1 MGRTIRSGAAAAI
14 GPRRLALLVAAG
26 AHGLLPSPGAAQI
39 VVVEGD
45 EARLEFTGYVQTVS
59 GAVRAAGMLDEG
71 WAGFHGAV
79 ARLAWTATLGDAL
92 FVEVHDRFLLS
103 VGSGAGSGAAG
114 LGVSAVPGRTVDL
127 TTELLRGEDLLLL
140 HDFDRLAA
148 TVYTGPVD
156 LTVGRQAITWG
167 TASLFPVLDLWG
179 RFSPFELDTQQKPG
193 VDAVRGLLYPGE
205 GRELDLVVADGGEG
219 ETVSAAAQLTHGLSW
234 GDVAV
239 GAGKFW
245 EQAMVLAGVTWSRA
259 TANLR
264 LEAALPWSLE
274 EDELQD
280 PRITL
285 GVDGL
290 GIRWSWSAE
299 FHLNGIGSSAV
310 SDYRD
315 RFSGDAFARGESYLV
330 GRHYLGGLVSW
341 SPDAENRLRLT
352 GLVQANLDDGSTV
365 WFPSVSYDLGQTSR
379 LILGGLVGVG
389 PSPLLAAGP
398 GGLPVPEVRS
408 EFGSYGRQGY
418 LQVAVFF

>member
-1 MGRTIRSGAAAAI
+1 V
-14 GPRRLALLVAAG
+14 VA
-26 AHGLLPSPGAAQI
+26 
-39 VVVEGD
+39 EGE
-45 EARLEFTGYVQTVS
+45 EARLELTGYVQTVS
-59 GAVRAAGMLDEG
+59 GAVRASGELDEG

-79 ARLAWTATLGDAL
+79 GRLAWTATLGDAL
-92 FVEVHDRFLLS
+92 FVEVHNRFLLS
-103 VGSGAGSGAAG
+103 VGAGAGSGAAG
-114 LGVSAVPGRTVDL
+114 LGVTATPGRTVDL

-140 HDFDRLAA
+140 HDLDRLAA

-167 TASLFPVLDLWG
+167 TASIFPVLDLWG

-193 VDAVRGLLYPGE
+193 VDAVRGLLYPGA

-219 ETVSAAAQLTHGLSW
+219 ETVSAAGQLTQTLSW

-245 EQAMVLAGVTWSRA
+245 EQAMVLGGVTWSRA
-259 TANLR
+259 TTNLR

-274 EDELQD
+274 DDELLD

-285 GVDGL
+285 GIDGL

-299 FHLNGIGSSAV
+299 YHLNGIGTDEVSEYLEVFSAE
-310 SDYRD
+310 
-315 RFSGDAFARGESYLV
+315 AFARGESYLV

-352 GLVQANLDDGSTV
+352 AALQANLGDGSTV
-365 WFPSVSYDLGQTSR
+365 WFPSASYDLGQTSR
-379 LILGGLVGVG
+379 IILGGLVGVG
-389 PSPLLAAGP
+389 ASPLVTEGP
-398 GGLPVPEVRS
+398 GDLQIPEPRS